1 MLRRP
6 PRSTRTDPLFP
17 YTTLFRSLN
26 TATLPGTVSVG
37 GGVDVGRYNSTGGAP
52 RDRSRDKEAAVTL
65 KIDQDLGPVT
75 LTSISAMRNIR
86 YFYTVDQDGSA
97 PFIVNGT
104 VNANT
109 DIRSQELHL
118 ASSTEGN
125 LTWLAGMY
133 YFYSRRLEEQT
144 SELQSLMR

>member
-1 MLRRP
+1 MLIFFFFVSSRR
-6 PRSTRTDPLFP
+6 RHTRCALVTGVQ
-17 YTTLFRSLN
+17 TC
-26 TATLPGTVSVG
+26 ALPIWTVSVG

-104 VNANT
+104 VKIGRA
-109 DIRSQELHL
+109 HV
-118 ASSTEGN
+118 
-125 LTWLAGMY
+125 
-133 YFYSRRLEEQT
+133 
-144 SELQSLMR
+144 